1 LPDLT
6 DIPIRAII
14 QHRLTKQEFEMATE
28 WNVIERGDRFAVARA
43 VVNSQGKW
51 TPEKAAKTFGSCE
64 AAQAYADSLNQK

>member
-1 LPDLT
+1 
-6 DIPIRAII
+6 
-14 QHRLTKQEFEMATE
+14 MATD

-51 TPEKAAKTFGSCE
+51 TPEKAKKTFGSCE